1 MISFQPSYY
10 VGTPALLSPSR
21 HEYGYQSSA
30 VAPCFFENNVD
41 TVLSALQRHNY
52 ASPPPPKIKPT
63 EDQRSYYVK
72 MSKKSGDFSDYGVKV
87 YQDQKFTHVWV
98 FSTSDNI
105 KRHFKYPNSA
115 VQYEGIRAKVARN
128 GRFLLIQIPKIPRPE
143 VVLNIVQK
151 RLQSIANQERKER
164 EEIER
169 RELQRKAAIE
179 RNRRLRALEEQQL
192 AAQREYYEQS
202 FQSAFS
208 PFFAYRLETKQDK
221 EQESKAELAAN
232 QVTARPSVI
241 RIPVNHVDESNEVI
255 PTKAPRAPKDDIE
268 ERPKLNGLEE
278 EADMQ
283 DVEEKLDAQSAE
295 FETEQYSDFEGFS
308 DDDDIEEPMEP
319 MDEHIE
325 DSDNVQTMEEPE
337 ILKRRPSPYSISFPS
352 SFSAE
357 SSPKKPS
364 KTKQPNKIPIEEVED
379 EEFKRF
385 SSSSD
390 SDC

>member
-10 VGTPALLSPSR
+10 VSTPALLSPSR

-30 VAPCFFENNVD
+30 VTPCFFENNLD

-98 FSTSDNI
+98 YSTSDNV

-128 GRFLLIQIPKIPRPE
+128 GRFLLIQIPKISRPD

-164 EEIER
+164 EELER
-169 RELQRKAAIE
+169 RELQRKAAME

-192 AAQREYYEQS
+192 AAQREYFEKS
-202 FQSAFS
+202 LQSAFS
-208 PFFAYRLETKQDK
+208 PFFTYRLESKQKD
-221 EQESKAELAAN
+221 EQESNAESATN
-232 QVTARPSVI
+232 QVTAKPNVI

-255 PTKAPRAPKDDIE
+255 PTKAPKASKTDVKEQPNVNDVEK
-268 ERPKLNGLEE
+268 

-283 DVEEKLDAQSAE
+283 DVEENPNTQDAE
-295 FETEQYSDFEGFS
+295 YETEQFSDFEGFS
-308 DDDDIEEPMEP
+308 DDGDIEEAIEP
-319 MDEHIE
+319 MDEDEE
-325 DSDNVQTMEEPE
+325 DSDNSQFMEEPE
-337 ILKRRPSPYSISFPS
+337 ILKRRPSPYSISLPATLS
-352 SFSAE
+352 VE
-357 SSPKKPS
+357 SSSAKAPKIK
-364 KTKQPNKIPIEEVED
+364 KPNKIPIEEVED

-385 SSSSD
+385 SSPSD
-390 SDC
+390 SDS